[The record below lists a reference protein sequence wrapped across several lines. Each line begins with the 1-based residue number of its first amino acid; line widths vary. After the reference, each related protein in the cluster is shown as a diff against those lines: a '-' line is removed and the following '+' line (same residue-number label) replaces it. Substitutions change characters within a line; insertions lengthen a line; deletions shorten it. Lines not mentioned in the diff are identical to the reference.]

1 MMTEPISEKEVSH
14 VAHLARLR
22 LSQEELQL
30 FTKQLGAVLEH
41 AKDVE
46 ALQLDGVEPMS
57 HPLPMENVTRKDEVH
72 EMLDREEI
80 LDQAPAAED
89 GRFQVPQILGEQP

>member
-1 MMTEPISEKEVSH
+1 MTEPISEKEVSH

-22 LSQEELQL
+22 LSQEDLQL
-30 FTKQLGAVLEH
+30 FTKQFGAVLEH
-41 AKDVE
+41 AKDLEAVE
-46 ALQLDGVEPMS
+46 LDGVEPMS

>member
-1 MMTEPISEKEVSH
+1 MMTEPISEKEVTH

-22 LSQEELQL
+22 LSDDELGI
-30 FTKQLGAVLEH
+30 FTRQLGAVLEH

-57 HPLPMENVTRKDEVH
+57 HPFPLENVTREDEVG
-72 EMLDREEI
+72 EMLDRDKV

-89 GRFQVPQILGEQP
+89 GRFQVPQILGDQP

>member
-1 MMTEPISEKEVSH
+1 MMTEPISEKEVTH

-22 LSQEELQL
+22 LSDDELGI
-30 FTKQLGAVLEH
+30 FTRQLGAVLEH
-41 AKDVE
+41 AKDVD

-57 HPLPMENVTRKDEVH
+57 HPFPLENVTREDEVG
-72 EMLDREEI
+72 EMLDRDKV

-89 GRFQVPQILGEQP
+89 GRFQVPRILGDQP

>member
-1 MMTEPISEKEVSH
+1 MMTEPISEKEVTH

-22 LSQEELQL
+22 LSEDELGI
-30 FTKQLGAVLEH
+30 FTRQLGAVLEH

-57 HPLPMENVTRKDEVH
+57 HPFPLENVTREDDVG
-72 EMLDREEI
+72 EMLDRDKV

-89 GRFQVPQILGEQP
+89 GRFQVPQILGDQP

>member
-1 MMTEPISEKEVSH
+1 MTEPISEKEVSH

-72 EMLDREEI
+72 EMLDREDI
-80 LDQAPAAED
+80 LDQAPASED

>member
-1 MMTEPISEKEVSH
+1 MTEPISEKEVAH
-14 VAHLARLR
+14 VAYLARLR
-22 LSQEELQL
+22 LSDEELQL

-57 HPLPMENVTRKDEVH
+57 HPLPLENVTREDEVD
-72 EMLDREEI
+72 EMLDRKEV
-80 LDQAPAAED
+80 LNQAPAVED

>member
-1 MMTEPISEKEVSH
+1 MMPEPISEKEVAH

-22 LSQEELQL
+22 LSDDELGI
-30 FTKQLGAVLEH
+30 FTRQLGAVLEH

-57 HPLPMENVTRKDEVH
+57 HPFPLENVTREDEVG
-72 EMLDREEI
+72 EMLDRDKV

-89 GRFQVPQILGEQP
+89 GRFQVPQILGDQP

>member
-1 MMTEPISEKEVSH
+1 MTEPISEKEVSH

-30 FTKQLGAVLEH
+30 FTKQLGAILEH

-72 EMLDREEI
+72 EMLDREDI

>member
-1 MMTEPISEKEVSH
+1 MMTEPISEKEVTH

-22 LSQEELQL
+22 LSDDELGI
-30 FTKQLGAVLEH
+30 FTRQLGAVLEH

-57 HPLPMENVTRKDEVH
+57 HPFPLENVTREDEVG
-72 EMLDREEI
+72 EMLDRDKV

-89 GRFQVPQILGEQP
+89 GRFQVPRILGDQP

>member
-1 MMTEPISEKEVSH
+1 MMTEPISEKEVAH

-22 LSQEELQL
+22 LSDEELEI
-30 FTKQLGAVLEH
+30 FTRQLGAVLEH

-46 ALQLDGVEPMS
+46 ALQLDGIEPMS
-57 HPLPMENVTRKDEVH
+57 HPFPLENVTREDEVG
-72 EMLDREEI
+72 EMLDRDKV

-89 GRFQVPQILGEQP
+89 GRFQVPRILGDQP

>member
-1 MMTEPISEKEVSH
+1 MTEPISEKEVSH

-46 ALQLDGVEPMS
+46 ALELDGVEPMS

>member
-1 MMTEPISEKEVSH
+1 MTEPISEKEVAH

-22 LSQEELQL
+22 LSDDELGI
-30 FTKQLGAVLEH
+30 FTRQLGAVLEH

-46 ALQLDGVEPMS
+46 ALKLDGVEPMS
-57 HPLPMENVTRKDEVH
+57 HPFPLENVTREDEVG
-72 EMLDREEI
+72 EMLDRDKV

-89 GRFQVPQILGEQP
+89 GRFQVPRILGDQP

>member
-1 MMTEPISEKEVSH
+1 MTEPISEKAVSH

>member
-1 MMTEPISEKEVSH
+1 MTEPISEKEVSH

-30 FTKQLGAVLEH
+30 FTKHLGAVLEH

-89 GRFQVPQILGEQP
+89 GRFQVHQILGEQP

>member
-1 MMTEPISEKEVSH
+1 MTEPISEKEVSH

-72 EMLDREEI
+72 EMLDREDI

>member
-1 MMTEPISEKEVSH
+1 MTEPISEEEVSH

-22 LSQEELQL
+22 LSHEELQL

-72 EMLDREEI
+72 EMLDRDDI
-80 LDQAPAAED
+80 LDQSPATED

>member
-1 MMTEPISEKEVSH
+1 MMTEPISEKEVTH

-22 LSQEELQL
+22 LSDDELGI
-30 FTKQLGAVLEH
+30 FTRQLGAVLEH

-57 HPLPMENVTRKDEVH
+57 HPFPLENVTREDEVG
-72 EMLDREEI
+72 EMLDRDKV
-80 LDQAPAAED
+80 LDQAPATED
-89 GRFQVPQILGEQP
+89 GRFQVPRILGDQP

>member
-1 MMTEPISEKEVSH
+1 MTEPISEEEVAH

-22 LSQEELQL
+22 LSDQELEI
-30 FTKQLGAVLEH
+30 FTRQLGAVLEH

-46 ALQLDGVEPMS
+46 ALQLDGIEPMS
-57 HPLPMENVTRKDEVH
+57 HPFPLENVTREDEVG
-72 EMLDREEI
+72 EMLEREKV

>member
-1 MMTEPISEKEVSH
+1 MTEPISEKEVSH

-89 GRFQVPQILGEQP
+89 GRFQVPQILGEQQ

>member
-1 MMTEPISEKEVSH
+1 MTEPISEKEVAH

-22 LSQEELQL
+22 LSDDELGI
-30 FTKQLGAVLEH
+30 FTRQLGAVLEH

-57 HPLPMENVTRKDEVH
+57 HPFPLENVTREDEVG
-72 EMLDREEI
+72 EMLDRDKV

-89 GRFQVPQILGEQP
+89 GRFQVPQILGDQP

>member
-1 MMTEPISEKEVSH
+1 MMTEPISEEEVTH

-22 LSQEELQL
+22 LSDDELGI
-30 FTKQLGAVLEH
+30 FTRQLGAVLEH

-57 HPLPMENVTRKDEVH
+57 HPFPLENVTREDEVG
-72 EMLDREEI
+72 EMLDRDKV

-89 GRFQVPQILGEQP
+89 GRFQVPQILGDQP

>member
-1 MMTEPISEKEVSH
+1 MMTEPISEKEVAH

-22 LSQEELQL
+22 LSDDELGI
-30 FTKQLGAVLEH
+30 FTRQLGAVLEH

-57 HPLPMENVTRKDEVH
+57 HPFPLENVTREDEVG
-72 EMLDREEI
+72 EMLDRDKV
-80 LDQAPAAED
+80 LDQAPAAEA
-89 GRFQVPQILGEQP
+89 VSYTHLTLPTKA

>member
-1 MMTEPISEKEVSH
+1 MTEPISEKEVSH

-22 LSQEELQL
+22 LSQEELQR

-72 EMLDREEI
+72 EMLDREDI
-80 LDQAPAAED
+80 LAQAPAAED

>member
-1 MMTEPISEKEVSH
+1 MMTEPISEKEVAH

-22 LSQEELQL
+22 LSDDELGI
-30 FTKQLGAVLEH
+30 FTRQLGAVLEH

-57 HPLPMENVTRKDEVH
+57 HPFPLENVTREDEVG
-72 EMLDREEI
+72 EMLDRDKV

-89 GRFQVPQILGEQP
+89 GRFQVPRILGDQP

>member
-1 MMTEPISEKEVSH
+1 MMTEPISEKEVAH

-22 LSQEELQL
+22 LSDDELGI
-30 FTKQLGAVLEH
+30 FTRQLGAVLEH

-57 HPLPMENVTRKDEVH
+57 HPFPLENVTREDEVG
-72 EMLDREEI
+72 EMLDRDKV

-89 GRFQVPQILGEQP
+89 GRFQVPQILGDQP

>member
-1 MMTEPISEKEVSH
+1 MTEPISEKEVSH

-30 FTKQLGAVLEH
+30 FTKQLGAILEH

-72 EMLDREEI
+72 EMLDREDI
-80 LDQAPAAED
+80 LDQAPASED

>member
-1 MMTEPISEKEVSH
+1 MMTEPISEKEVTH

-22 LSQEELQL
+22 LSEDELGI
-30 FTKQLGAVLEH
+30 FTRQLGAVLEH

-57 HPLPMENVTRKDEVH
+57 HPFPLENVTREDEVG
-72 EMLDREEI
+72 EMLDRDKV

-89 GRFQVPQILGEQP
+89 GRFQVPRILGDQP

>member
-1 MMTEPISEKEVSH
+1 MMTEPISEEEVTH

-22 LSQEELQL
+22 LSDDELGIL
-30 FTKQLGAVLEH
+30 TRQLGAVLEH

-57 HPLPMENVTRKDEVH
+57 HPFPLENVTREDEVG
-72 EMLDREEI
+72 EMLDRDKV
-80 LDQAPAAED
+80 LAQAPAAED
-89 GRFQVPQILGEQP
+89 GRFQVPRILGDQP

>member
-1 MMTEPISEKEVSH
+1 MMTEPISEKEVAH

-22 LSQEELQL
+22 LSDDELGI
-30 FTKQLGAVLEH
+30 FTRQLGAVLEH

-57 HPLPMENVTRKDEVH
+57 HPFPLENVTREDEVG
-72 EMLDREEI
+72 EMLDRDKV
-80 LDQAPAAED
+80 LDQAPATED
-89 GRFQVPQILGEQP
+89 GRFQVPRILGDQP

>member
-1 MMTEPISEKEVSH
+1 MMTEPISDKEVAH

-22 LSQEELQL
+22 LSDDELGI
-30 FTKQLGAVLEH
+30 FTRQLGAVLEH

-46 ALQLDGVEPMS
+46 ALQLDGVEPIS
-57 HPLPMENVTRKDEVH
+57 HPFPLENVTREDEVG
-72 EMLDREEI
+72 EMLDRDKV

-89 GRFQVPQILGEQP
+89 GRFQVPQILGDQP